1 MSGER
6 AEGRN
11 RSPPSLTLPARP
23 NSAGRRPTARA
34 HRDFQTRDETEIAPA
49 GWNARRA
56 RRIIAA

>member
-6 AEGRN
+6 AEGRK
-11 RSPPSLTLPARP
+11 PIAAQLDAT
-23 NSAGRRPTARA
+23 RPTARA